1 MPRLSAVERMS
12 ASFIRCRAEY
22 CSGIEDASAV
32 AALEK
37 HSGKEVRR
45 ICRGFLRAKRAG
57 KIKADTSIDSAIES
71 TSSAMGLLAYWMMS
85 ALAKA
90 LLTELV
96 HWAMRRFDYVESNF
110 AGSVE

>member
-1 MPRLSAVERMS
+1 MSKHEVVEQMSSA
-12 ASFIRCRAEY
+12 FLRCKAVT
-22 CSGIEDASAV
+22 CSGVDTGVAV

-45 ICRGFLRAKRAG
+45 ICRGFLKAKRAG
-57 KIKADTSIDSAIES
+57 KIRGDSSIESAIES